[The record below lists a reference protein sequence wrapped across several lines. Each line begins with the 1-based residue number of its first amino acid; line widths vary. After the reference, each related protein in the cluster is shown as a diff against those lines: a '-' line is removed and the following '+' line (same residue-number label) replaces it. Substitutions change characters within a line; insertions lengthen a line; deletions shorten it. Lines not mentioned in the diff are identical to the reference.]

1 MGEISERIR
10 ENLRK
15 MLIIGLTGNFGSGK
29 TTVANFFRDYGAKVI
44 DADAITRSFLEKN
57 RKCIKKVAKV
67 FGHAILL
74 ANKINRIA
82 LAKIV
87 FQDPRELK
95 KLTDILYPIGLKEI
109 KKQITKNKNTKLI
122 VLDVPLL
129 FESGWNKLTDVNIV
143 VQSNRNL
150 QIKRLIK
157 RTMLSKSDILKRIRC
172 QMPIKEKIQKADIVI
187 DNRGSL
193 TTTRAQV
200 GAVVNRLNKRIN
212 LK

>member
-1 MGEISERIR
+1 MF
-10 ENLRK
+10 
-15 MLIIGLTGNFGSGK
+15 IIGLTGSFGSGK
-29 TTVANFFRDYGAKVI
+29 STVAALLKAYGAKII
-44 DADAITRSFLEKN
+44 DADAVTRSILEKN
-57 RKCIKKVAKV
+57 TKCIKKVVKV

-95 KLTDILYPIGLKEI
+95 KLTDILYPIGLKEV

-129 FESGWNKLTDVNIV
+129 YESGWNKLTDVNIV
-143 VQSNRNL
+143 VRSNQNL

-157 RTMLSKSDILKRIRC
+157 RTKLSKSDILKRIRC
-172 QMPIKEKIQKADIVI
+172 QMPIKEKIKRADIII

-193 TTTRAQV
+193 TYTRAQV
-200 GAVVNRLNKRIN
+200 GAVVDRLNKRI
-212 LK
+212 KSSS